1 MKAKV
6 NNILYMVI
14 VGFSTVSMIP
24 GFVVGSVL
32 YMVGAL
38 VLSILGKSSVG
49 DYIAMYIFGV
59 KAFIEHCKENFW
71 KPAF

>member
-6 NNILYMVI
+6 SNILYMVI

-24 GFVVGSVL
+24 GFIVGSVF
-32 YMVGAL
+32 YIIGAL
-38 VLSILGKSSVG
+38 IFSIIGKNSVG
-49 DYIAMYIFGV
+49 DYIALYIFGV

-71 KPAF
+71 KPVF